1 MNLILS
7 PKLFAIDT
15 SILGKVAKDYYSQ
28 DQSKIKKALKF
39 MSTIT
44 EKGLIP
50 LFCMHHF
57 QEILQHDNDYIVSN
71 RLSLIKKFTQVAW
84 IKPSDPQGLI
94 GSIIDIQGTEI
105 SVLLDNPGIVSTE
118 LISKVRKKLIAY
130 SSGNTFIDNIQK
142 KLLKLRELN
151 LFGTQKSKAVSSLSH
166 VTDPKIENIKL
177 STLHHSVLKKPLEIE
192 QSIKLLRET
201 LNQELANRGDKK
213 LVKHDEVIAEFI
225 QLIVRDGL
233 KMYESNSDLLF
244 NKFVESLG
252 IDPTEINEDLTIS
265 ELGQYATFKKKIQII
280 ARSYNFDIEKALKI
294 PPETIP
300 SWFIWT
306 EIDNKTREE
315 KFASGS
321 NIIDKYL
328 AALAFYSDFLIVDKR
343 IKEYFRQITQ
353 KNAIYSFINS
363 HVVKLSSYDMLEKQF
378 NTIS

>member
-213 LVKHDEVIAEFI
+213 LVKHDEV
-225 QLIVRDGL
+225 
-233 KMYESNSDLLF
+233 
-244 NKFVESLG
+244 
-252 IDPTEINEDLTIS
+252 
-265 ELGQYATFKKKIQII
+265 
-280 ARSYNFDIEKALKI
+280 
-294 PPETIP
+294 
-300 SWFIWT
+300 
-306 EIDNKTREE
+306 
-315 KFASGS
+315 
-321 NIIDKYL
+321 
-328 AALAFYSDFLIVDKR
+328 
-343 IKEYFRQITQ
+343 
-353 KNAIYSFINS
+353 
-363 HVVKLSSYDMLEKQF
+363 
-378 NTIS
+378 